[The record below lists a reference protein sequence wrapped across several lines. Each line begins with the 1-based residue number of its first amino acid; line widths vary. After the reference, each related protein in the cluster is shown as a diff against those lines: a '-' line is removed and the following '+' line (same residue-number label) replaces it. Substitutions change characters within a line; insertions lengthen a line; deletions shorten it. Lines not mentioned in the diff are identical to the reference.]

1 MNDQLNLT
9 IVIPLYNEDES
20 LPKLLEWIARVMAAT
35 ELTYEVIL
43 VDDGS
48 NDDSWGVISAGSAAD
63 KHVKGIRFTRN
74 YGKSAA
80 LNVGFEA
87 SLGEV
92 VITMDADMQDSP
104 DEIVPL
110 YQMIKDGNDIVS
122 GWKQKRYDP
131 LMKTIPSKFFNGVTR
146 MMSGIKIH
154 DFNCGL
160 KAYNADVV
168 KSIEIYGEM
177 HRYIPVIAKKAGFGK
192 ITEKVVEHREREFG
206 TTKFGL
212 ERFIFGFLDLLSV
225 MFITRFS
232 KKPMHLFG
240 SLGTLFFLGG
250 GGGAFYIIAVKLI
263 AQMNHE
269 VARQATEQPLFYLA
283 ICSIIIGVQ
292 LFLAGFLA
300 ELISRSS
307 SDRNKY
313 LIKSKIG
320 IE

>member
-192 ITEKVVEHREREFG
+192 IT
-206 TTKFGL
+206 
-212 ERFIFGFLDLLSV
+212 
-225 MFITRFS
+225 